1 MRNECSAA
9 RLVCTGLAL
18 VTAASVPAYAPAYA
32 HVIAGARVFP
42 VTLTFDDPGVSDEA
56 SLPAFTYQRDGSDA
70 GNGPTHAVDSGWEY
84 DKTITPDTALILNDG
99 YDIQQMNGSKTQ
111 TGFENIYITGK
122 WQAYTNADHEFVTS
136 LGIIRE
142 IGGSGTD
149 HTGADHD
156 GSTAPTAYFGKG
168 LGDLPTGMLRPFAV
182 TGELGY
188 TIADRQ
194 VKEIAQQPVGASAP
208 FVDGVAAQYNNG
220 NNNAW
225 AGALS
230 IQYSIPYL
238 QSQVKDL
245 GLPAYLGNMI
255 PLVEFTWTSPAS
267 AHAAQGTTW
276 TAAPGVIYLAQWGEI
291 GLEALVPLN
300 KATGTTVGA
309 VGLVHLFFDDLFP
322 NNIIGHPF
330 FQ

>member
-1 MRNECSAA
+1 MRQRHLAA
-9 RLVCTGLAL
+9 CGLCAGML
-18 VTAASVPAYAPAYA
+18 LTAPLQASA

-56 SLPAFTYQRDGSDA
+56 SLPAFTYVRNGADG
-70 GNGPTHAVDSGWEY
+70 GTGPTHEVDLGWEY
-84 DKTITPDTALILNDG
+84 DKTITPDTALIFNDG
-99 YDIQQMNGSKTQ
+99 YDIQQVNGSKTQ
-111 TGFENIYITGK
+111 SGFENIYATGK

-149 HTGADHD
+149 HTGADHY
-156 GSTAPTAYFGKG
+156 GSTAPTGYFGKG
-168 LGDLPTGMLRPFAV
+168 FGDLPIGMLRPLAV

-188 TIADRQ
+188 TIADKE
-194 VKEIAQQPVGASAP
+194 VKEIEQPAAASSP
-208 FVDGVAAQYNNG
+208 FTDGVAAQYNNG
-220 NNNAW
+220 NSNAW
-225 AGALS
+225 AGAFS

-238 QSQVKDL
+238 RSQVEDL
-245 GLPAYLGNMI
+245 GLPGFLGNMV

-267 AHAAQGTTW
+267 AHASQGATW

-309 VGLVHLFFDDLFP
+309 VGLVHFFFDDLFP
-322 NNIIGHPF
+322 NTIIGHPI